1 MSNTLPHCIM
11 PSARFRPVH
20 FFTLLSAAAALL
32 SAGLAAGAEYD
43 CMIEARQNVEIRSP
57 VEAVIESVKVRRG
70 DLVSKGQ
77 VLVTLESGP
86 ERAALALA
94 QSRARMQGEIKSA
107 EARVGIAEKKTR
119 RAEELHKQNFTS
131 AHARDEARAELEL
144 AVEEL
149 RRARD
154 NQRLSELEAARAAEV
169 LGLRTIRSPLEGVV
183 VEVLL
188 KPGEFGA
195 ISFKDPILK
204 LAEIH
209 PLHVEVVL
217 PVSVYGSV
225 RAGQR
230 ATVRPEAPVGGEYPT
245 TVKLVDRV
253 VDAASG
259 TFGVR
264 LELRNRNFDIPAGVR
279 CRVQFR

>member
-1 MSNTLPHCIM
+1 MPTLL
-11 PSARFRPVH
+11 FRSVH
-20 FFTLLSAAAALL
+20 FLTIFMAVAALPR
-32 SAGLAAGAEYD
+32 AATAQGSEYD

-70 DLVSKGQ
+70 DLVNKGQ

-169 LGLRTIRSPLEGVV
+169 LALRTIRSPLEGVV

-217 PVSVYGSV
+217 PVSAYGQV

-264 LELRNRNFDIPAGVR
+264 LELPNRQHKLPAGVR
-279 CRVQFR
+279 CRVQFH

>member
-1 MSNTLPHCIM
+1 M
-11 PSARFRPVH
+11 PITNLRSVRFV
-20 FFTLLSAAAALL
+20 TLLSAAPALL

-169 LGLRTIRSPLEGVV
+169 LALRTIRSPLDGVV

-217 PVSVYGSV
+217 PVSVYGTV
-225 RAGQR
+225 RAGQS

-264 LELRNRNFDIPAGVR
+264 LELPNRQHKLPAGVR
-279 CRVQFR
+279 CRVQFN

>member
-1 MSNTLPHCIM
+1 MPLALPRT
-11 PSARFRPVH
+11 AH
-20 FFTLLSAAAALL
+20 FFTLLCAAVSLLPARAAW
-32 SAGLAAGAEYD
+32 AAEYD

-70 DLVSKGQ
+70 DLVSRGQ

-107 EARVGIAEKKTR
+107 EARVSIAEKKTR
-119 RAEELHKQNFTS
+119 RAEELFKQNFTS

-169 LGLRTIRSPLEGVV
+169 LALRTIRSPLDGVV

-217 PVSVYGSV
+217 PVSAYGQV

-264 LELRNRNFDIPAGVR
+264 LELPNRQHKLPAGVR
-279 CRVQFR
+279 CRVQFL

>member
-1 MSNTLPHCIM
+1 M
-11 PSARFRPVH
+11 PALFWRSAYY
-20 FFTLLSAAAALL
+20 FTLLCAATALLPTGAAL
-32 SAGLAAGAEYD
+32 AAEYD
-43 CMIEARQNVEIRSP
+43 CMIEARQSVEIRSP

-70 DLVSKGQ
+70 DLVNRGQ

-119 RAEELHKQNFTS
+119 RAEELFKQNFTS

-169 LGLRTIRSPLEGVV
+169 LALRTIRSPLDGVV

-217 PVSVYGSV
+217 PVSAYGQV
-225 RAGQR
+225 RAGQS

-245 TVKLVDRV
+245 KVKLVDRV
-253 VDAASG
+253 LDAASG

-264 LELRNRNFDIPAGVR
+264 LELPNRQHKLPAGVR
-279 CRVQFR
+279 CRVEFH

>member
-1 MSNTLPHCIM
+1 LPHRIM
-11 PSARFRPVH
+11 PIANLRSIRFM
-20 FFTLLSAAAALL
+20 TLLSAVAALQ
-32 SAGLAAGAEYD
+32 SAGPAAGAEYD

-70 DLVSKGQ
+70 DLVTKGQ

-107 EARVGIAEKKTR
+107 QARVGIAEKKTQ
-119 RAEELHKQNFTS
+119 RAEELFKQNFTS

-154 NQRLSELEAARAAEV
+154 NQRLSELEAARASEV
-169 LGLRTIRSPLEGVV
+169 LALRTIRSPLEGVV

-217 PVSVYGSV
+217 PVNVYGQV

-230 ATVRPEAPVGGEYPT
+230 ATVRPEVPVGGEYPT

-264 LELRNRNFDIPAGVR
+264 LELPNREHKLPAGVR
-279 CRVQFR
+279 CRVQFH

>member
-1 MSNTLPHCIM
+1 MHY
-11 PSARFRPVH
+11 
-20 FFTLLSAAAALL
+20 FTLLVAVLAAHPAGASAAL
-32 SAGLAAGAEYD
+32 EHD
-43 CMIEARQNVEIRSP
+43 CMIEARQTVEIRSP
-57 VEAVIESVKVRRG
+57 VEAVIESVKVKRG
-70 DLVSKGQ
+70 DLVMRGQ

-107 EARVGIAEKKTR
+107 EARVGIAEKKTQ
-119 RAEELHKQNFTS
+119 RAEELFKQNFTS

-144 AVEEL
+144 AQEEL

-169 LGLRTIRSPLEGVV
+169 LALRTIRSPLEGVV
-183 VEVLL
+183 IEVLL

-217 PVSVYGSV
+217 PVSAYGQV

-230 ATVRPEAPVGGEYPT
+230 ATVRPESPVGGSYPT
-245 TVKLVDRV
+245 TVKLVDRI

-264 LELRNRNFDIPAGVR
+264 LELPNRQHKLPAGVR
-279 CRVQFR
+279 CRVEFH

>member
-1 MSNTLPHCIM
+1 MSDTLPHCIM
-11 PSARFRPVH
+11 PSASFRPVH
-20 FFTLLSAAAALL
+20 FFTLLSAAAALH
-32 SAGLAAGAEYD
+32 SAGIAASAEYD

-169 LGLRTIRSPLEGVV
+169 LALRTIRSPLDGVV

-217 PVSVYGSV
+217 PVSVYGTV
-225 RAGQR
+225 RAGQS

-264 LELRNRNFDIPAGVR
+264 LELPNRQHKLPAGVR
-279 CRVQFR
+279 CRVQFN